1 MREILFRGKPL
12 PRYEHET
19 HDKWVYGGLVHQT
32 DWYGDKVDDYYI
44 IDGTGTH
51 DYDIG
56 FEYKVFPESVGQ
68 YTGFKDKNGNKIF
81 EGDIVEAKFEEE
93 AMKHLVLF
101 DNGCFVLEPFAIYYK
116 KTILM
121 NGLVGTKFYF
131 NSFKGTHTN
140 ELKIIGNKF
149 DDGLTGYKVKYPK
162 QVEFSDDD
170 YLKNIK
176 LLNDMIYGEGDV
188 DNCNLGESQE

>member
-1 MREILFRGKPL
+1 MREILFRGKRIDSKEWIFGSLVSLDDKGKAILESKSTVYMPKGKNAL
-12 PRYEHET
+12 SSTDCYE
-19 HDKWVYGGLVHQT
+19 V
-32 DWYGDKVDDYYI
+32 I
-44 IDGTGTH
+44 
-51 DYDIG
+51 
-56 FEYKVFPESVGQ
+56 PESVGQ
-68 YTGFKDKNGNKIF
+68 YTGINDKDGNKIF
-81 EGDIVEAKFEEE
+81 EGDILEFKVENE

-101 DNGCFVLEPFAIYYK
+101 DNGCFVLEPFASYYK

-188 DNCNLGESQE
+188 DNGNLGESQE

>member
-1 MREILFRGKPL
+1 MREILFRGKKADGEWIKGIAFP
-12 PRYEHET
+12 
-19 HDKWVYGGLVHQT
+19 HDINGKVTMFRQHPADGSLI
-32 DWYGDKVDDYYI
+32 GDEVI
-44 IDGTGTH
+44 
-51 DYDIG
+51 
-56 FEYKVFPESVGQ
+56 PESVGQ
-68 YTGFKDKNGNKIF
+68 YTGFDDKDGRKIF

-101 DNGCFVLEPFAIYYK
+101 DNGCFVLEPFASYYK

-188 DNCNLGESQE
+188 DNGNLGESQE